1 MCVECSDG
9 NPGGDCRS
17 RTSSRQQLTPKL
29 QLRARFGA
37 HIIDGLTPA
46 APPQRKPRHDDDRNS
61 SDSDDLDDDH
71 DSVDSDDLHDPDDLS
86 DLEWMVDAD

>member
-1 MCVECSDG
+1 MRLGDRLRLASSD
-9 NPGGDCRS
+9 PY
-17 RTSSRQQLTPKL
+17 LPE
-29 QLRARFGA
+29 LRARFGA

-46 APPQRKPRHDDDRNS
+46 APPQRKPRHDDDHNS

-86 DLEWMVDAD
+86 DLEWMVDID